1 MVCEGCTDGQ
11 TDGKSDISGWPA
23 IFAMKIQE
31 QFKNISLLF
40 QNISDVENIIT
51 IDLKVL
57 LKKLN
62 LIITKDKSHKTTNIN
77 KNKITKVLAS

>member
-1 MVCEGCTDGQ
+1 MLFYPANSPKNQNLKKWKKHPEISSFKTCNTNYDQIMCGSWDMVCEGCTDGQ

-40 QNISDVENIIT
+40 
-51 IDLKVL
+51 
-57 LKKLN
+57 
-62 LIITKDKSHKTTNIN
+62 
-77 KNKITKVLAS
+77 